1 MTNTPG
7 PDPSAA
13 SQANGRGGDSSR
25 PREPRGSIADDAP
38 HPEITISGARP
49 QLGLTIDD
57 TALPDLDLAIAPDG
71 LPHRP
76 LVVLE
81 LDPLRDAPYEVVER
95 AAQAAARALPLTIG
109 VLRGT
114 AVGNLG
120 PLLVALTLT
129 VTDRRVSPLLRQ
141 VVEVDDIDEALVT
154 LTTAVARSPRAAIAC
169 GQLLR
174 QTIRLETTQA
184 LAAEAAAYSMLLGGI
199 EFHTWLAER
208 GPARTVH
215 PPERDLVRLTRRDSH
230 LSIVLDHPERR
241 NALGARLRE
250 QLLDAA
256 LLAEADPSIGS
267 IDMSGAGPAF
277 CSGGDLDEFG
287 TAADL
292 VAAYLVRLDRAPWA
306 VFDRIATRLRIHTHG
321 ACIGAGVEL
330 AAFAATV
337 TAAPDTY
344 FRFPEIH
351 MGLIPGAGGT
361 VSVPRRVGRWRAAW
375 LMLTGLALPARG
387 ALDWGLVDR
396 IVPDPDAP
404 PGPATVAPN
413 VHPAGQ
419 DEHGNV

>member
-7 PDPSAA
+7 PDSSATSKGSSRA
-13 SQANGRGGDSSR
+13 GDTSR

-38 HPEITISGARP
+38 DPEITFSGSRAH
-49 QLGLTIDD
+49 LGLTIDD
-57 TALPDLDLAIAPDG
+57 TALHDLDLAIAPDG

-81 LDPLRDAPYEVVER
+81 LDPLRDAPHEVVER
-95 AAQAAARALPLTIG
+95 VAQAASRALPLTIG

-120 PLLVALTLT
+120 PMLVALTLT
-129 VTDRRVSPLLRQ
+129 ITDRRVSPLLRQ
-141 VVEVDDIDEALVT
+141 VVEVDDIGEALAT
-154 LTTAVARSPRAAIAC
+154 LTAAVAHSPRAAIAC

-184 LAAEAAAYSMLLGGI
+184 LAAEAAAYSMLLGGT
-199 EFHTWLAER
+199 EFHAWLAER

-215 PPERDLVRLTRRDSH
+215 PPERDLVRLTRRGSH

-241 NALGARLRE
+241 NALSARLRE

-256 LLAEADPSIGS
+256 LFAEADPSIGS
-267 IDMSGAGPAF
+267 IELSGTGPAF

-287 TAADL
+287 TASDL

-321 ACIGAGVEL
+321 ACIGAGVEM

-344 FRFPEIH
+344 FRFPEIR
-351 MGLIPGAGGT
+351 MGLVPGAGGT
-361 VSVPRRVGRWRAAW
+361 VSVPRRIGRWRAAW
-375 LMLTGLALPARG
+375 LILTGLALPAQG

-404 PGPATVAPN
+404 SGPTPVAPN
-413 VHPAGQ
+413 AYPTGH
-419 DEHGNV
+419 DERGNV